1 MQNYLKKSSSLALG
15 LLLFGSASATAQSSS
30 REMDALIDVLVEEGL
45 VPANRADRVRERVA
59 ERTREAAEEAATDR
73 HAGLNYEPTLPVIDT
88 GTRIQ
93 TRPFRV
99 ESADGKDRFG
109 IRGRLMIDAAF
120 ADWDDNI
127 NDASSHDNLARRG
140 TTIRRAR
147 LGALGVYDGKWE
159 WQMEIDFRDNE
170 VRFANAYIA
179 YLSDYGRFAIGN
191 FKEPFSLESSTSSRR
206 LTFLERATPVD
217 AYRPDREIG
226 LMYETL
232 LENKYFALG
241 VFGGDGV
248 ARDREA
254 EEGYSLAT
262 RASFQ
267 PYSSD
272 KVFSHLGISANYR
285 KNSRDDDRNAADV
298 RLRSR
303 EGSRAIDARLIGRND
318 IEGVDSF
325 YRVAVEG
332 AWGYGPFSLQGEYL
346 YVNLDLDENLGD
358 VRTDDSRI
366 SLDGYYLQAS
376 YFLTGEQRNYRAF
389 SGDFGQ
395 QEVFNPLGRGGR
407 GAWEIDARFA
417 HADSIEHSRPGRGN
431 KMDHYTLGLNWYPN
445 SHTVFKINYMY
456 FDYEGRGGTS
466 NGNQVLGL
474 RAQYE
479 F

>member
-1 MQNYLKKSSSLALG
+1 MNKKQLKHWLTASVVALALPLSGQASPPSEVDILLEMLREKG
-15 LLLFGSASATAQSSS
+15 LFSEQ
-30 REMDALIDVLVEEGL
+30 EE
-45 VPANRADRVRERVA
+45 RVFLERVA
-59 ERTREAAEEAATDR
+59 ASREQYAEEAKAASR
-73 HAGLNYEPTLPVIDT
+73 HPNLNYEPTLPVIDT
-88 GTRIQ
+88 GTRVQ

-109 IRGRLMIDAAF
+109 IRGRLMLDSAF
-120 ADWDDNI
+120 ADWDDNL
-127 NDASSHDNLARRG
+127 NTASNHDNLARRG
-140 TTIRRAR
+140 TIIRRAR
-147 LGALGVYDGKWE
+147 LGALGVYDDTWE
-159 WQMEIDFRDNE
+159 WQMEVDFRDNE
-170 VRFANAYIA
+170 IRFANAYIA
-179 YLSDYGRFAIGN
+179 YLSDFGRFAIGH

-232 LENKYFALG
+232 LENYYLAFG

-254 EEGYSLAT
+254 EEGYSVALRT
-262 RASFQ
+262 SFQ
-267 PYSSD
+267 PFSSD
-272 KVFSHLGISANYR
+272 TMFSHLGFSANYR
-285 KNSRDDDRNAADV
+285 KNSRDEDREAASV

-318 IEGVDSF
+318 IEGVDDF
-325 YRVAVEG
+325 YRLALEA
-332 AWGYGPFSLQGEYL
+332 AWGVGPFSLQGEYL
-346 YVNLDLDENLGD
+346 YVNLNLDENLGD

-366 SLDGYYLQAS
+366 SLSGYYLQAS

-395 QEVFNPLGRGGR
+395 QEVFNPLGRGGM
-407 GAWEIDARFA
+407 GAWEIAARYA
-417 HADSIEHSRPGRGN
+417 HADSMEHSRPGRGN
-431 KMDHYTLGLNWYPN
+431 KMDHYTLGVNWYPN
-445 SHTVFKINYMY
+445 SHTVFKVNYMY
-456 FDYEGRGGTS
+456 FDYEGRGGIS
-466 NGNQVLGL
+466 NGNQVLAL